1 MISFTL
7 PGKAIA
13 KIFGGGAKPLPL
25 PEKPPPLPDR
35 SDEEIQQRKREAI
48 QQRKKRA
55 GFGSAIQTSGLG
67 VTDPANITKPSLLGG
82 TGGNV

>member
-35 SDEEIQQRKREAI
+35 SDEPGDFIEPETAKL
-48 QQRKKRA
+48 
-55 GFGSAIQTSGLG
+55 F
-67 VTDPANITKPSLLGG
+67 
-82 TGGNV
+82 